1 MGLARGRDGGRGE
14 GVPVEQAARQ
24 ASFSMSVFDAE
35 QRYLWLNTV
44 ACEVMGTDE
53 QALVGRAYPYGVPA
67 DVSNIGML
75 QALRDVVE
83 SGRPVHYE
91 SYTRAPSGIRE
102 HAWNLEFWPIH
113 DDAGEVCAVGLAAFD
128 SSEQHWARQRLT
140 VLDDAALSLGRS
152 LDLVQTAQELTE
164 LFVPRFADF
173 ASVDLLE
180 SVMHG
185 EEPTESGADPVEL
198 RRVAH
203 LSRTEGVPE
212 AVVGLGTTDT
222 YPPYSPLAQAF
233 HGGSTVLSGG
243 SGEQDFDRW
252 ITGAP
257 QRARKMRVF
266 GETVTSMMA
275 VPLIAR
281 GATLGV
287 AALYR
292 TRPDE
297 FNQDDYTLAK
307 EIASRA
313 ALSVD
318 NARRYA
324 RERATALTLQAS
336 LLPHGTARQSAV
348 DAETPYRPADSQA
361 GVGGDWFDII
371 ALSGARVG
379 LVVGDVVG
387 HGIQACATMGRLR
400 TAVQTLA
407 DVDLPPDELLAHLD
421 DLVIR
426 IGGEAEGAEGVEGD
440 GEASGKKHSTDFD
453 KDFRGDLGEA
463 GQTGATCLYA
473 VYDPISHTLTAASA
487 GHPPPVLLLPDG
499 STEVLDI
506 SVGPVLGVGGLPFEA
521 LEVKLPRDTLIA
533 LYSDGLLRS
542 PEHDPDAGIEQ
553 LREVLGSSG
562 STLEERCDHILS
574 TMLPEHPAD
583 DVAFVLAR
591 TKALDDDHFRAWD
604 LAADPA
610 IVGQAR
616 RSVHDQLDEW
626 GLAEASFVAELVV
639 SELVTNA
646 IRYGAEPIQ
655 LRLIHDHA
663 LICEVS
669 DGNPTS
675 PHLRRARSFDEG
687 GRGLLLVAQLT
698 SNWGTR
704 HTPQGKTIWAE
715 QALTPRLSM

>member
-1 MGLARGRDGGRGE
+1 MGLARGRDD

-24 ASFSMSVFDAE
+24 ASFSMSVFDSE
-35 QRYLWLNTV
+35 QRYLWLNTM
-44 ACEVMGTDE
+44 ACEVMGVDE
-53 QALVGRAYPYGVPA
+53 QTLVGHAFPYGVPA

-75 QALRDVVE
+75 QALHDVVE
-83 SGRPVHYE
+83 SGRPLHFE

-102 HAWNLEFWPIH
+102 HAWNLEFWPIR
-113 DDAGEVCAVGLAAFD
+113 DDAGKVCAVGLAAFD

-140 VLDDAALSLGRS
+140 VLDEAAVSLGRS

-164 LFVPRFADF
+164 IFVPRFADF

-185 EEPTESGADPVEL
+185 EEPTESGADPVKL

-203 LSRTEGVPE
+203 LSRTKGVPE
-212 AVVGLGTTDT
+212 AVVSLGSTDT
-222 YPPYSPLAQAF
+222 YPAYSPLAQAF
-233 HGGSTVLSGG
+233 RDGTTVLSGG

-257 QRARKMRVF
+257 NRARKMRVR
-266 GETVTSMMA
+266 GESVTSMMA

-307 EIASRA
+307 EIAGRA
-313 ALSVD
+313 ALCVD

-348 DAETPYRPADSQA
+348 DVATRYRPADSQA

-371 ALSGARVG
+371 TLSGARVG

-426 IGGEAEGAEGVEGD
+426 IGGEVEAAEAA
-440 GEASGKKHSTDFD
+440 GEDLG
-453 KDFRGDLGEA
+453 KDFGEA
-463 GQTGATCLYA
+463 GETGATCLYA

-533 LYSDGLLRS
+533 LYSNGLLES
-542 PEHDPDAGIEQ
+542 PEHDPDAGIER
-553 LREVLGSSG
+553 LREVLESSD

-574 TMLPEHPAD
+574 TMLPEHPTD
-583 DVAFVLAR
+583 DVALVVAR
-591 TKALDDDHFRAWD
+591 TKALDEDHFRAWD

-610 IVGQAR
+610 IVGLAR
-616 RSVHDQLDEW
+616 HYVREQLDEW
-626 GLAEASFVAELVV
+626 GLSEASFVTELVV

-646 IRYGAEPIQ
+646 IRYGSEPIQ
-655 LRLIHDHA
+655 LRLIHDRA

-675 PHLRRARSFDEG
+675 PHLRRARIFDEG

-698 SNWGTR
+698 TNWGTR
-704 HTPQGKTIWAE
+704 HTPEGKTIWAE
-715 QALTPRLSM
+715 QALSPRHSM

>member
-1 MGLARGRDGGRGE
+1 
-14 GVPVEQAARQ
+14 
-24 ASFSMSVFDAE
+24 
-35 QRYLWLNTV
+35 
-44 ACEVMGTDE
+44 
-53 QALVGRAYPYGVPA
+53 
-67 DVSNIGML
+67 
-75 QALRDVVE
+75 
-83 SGRPVHYE
+83 
-91 SYTRAPSGIRE
+91 
-102 HAWNLEFWPIH
+102 
-113 DDAGEVCAVGLAAFD
+113 
-128 SSEQHWARQRLT
+128 
-140 VLDDAALSLGRS
+140 
-152 LDLVQTAQELTE
+152 
-164 LFVPRFADF
+164 
-173 ASVDLLE
+173 
-180 SVMHG
+180 
-185 EEPTESGADPVEL
+185 
-198 RRVAH
+198 
-203 LSRTEGVPE
+203 
-212 AVVGLGTTDT
+212 
-222 YPPYSPLAQAF
+222 
-233 HGGSTVLSGG
+233 
-243 SGEQDFDRW
+243 
-252 ITGAP
+252 
-257 QRARKMRVF
+257 MRVR
-266 GETVTSMMA
+266 GKSVTSMLA

-307 EIASRA
+307 EIAGRA
-313 ALSVD
+313 ALCVD

-348 DAETPYRPADSQA
+348 DAATRYRPADSQA

-426 IGGEAEGAEGVEGD
+426 IGGEAEAAEAA
-440 GEASGKKHSTDFD
+440 GEDLG
-453 KDFRGDLGEA
+453 KDFGEA
-463 GQTGATCLYA
+463 GETGATCLYA

-521 LEVKLPRDTLIA
+521 LEVKLPRGTLIT
-533 LYSDGLLRS
+533 LYSNGLLES
-542 PEHDPDAGIEQ
+542 PEHDPDAGIER
-553 LREVLGSSG
+553 LREILGSSD

-574 TMLPEHPAD
+574 AMLPEHPTD
-583 DVAFVLAR
+583 DVALVVAR
-591 TKALDDDHFRAWD
+591 TKALDENHFRAWD

-610 IVGQAR
+610 IVGLAR
-616 RSVHDQLDEW
+616 HHVKEQLDEW
-626 GLAEASFVAELVV
+626 GLSEASFVTELVV
-639 SELVTNA
+639 SELLTNA
-646 IRYGAEPIQ
+646 IRYGSEPIQ
-655 LRLIHDHA
+655 LRLIHDRA

-675 PHLRRARSFDEG
+675 PHLRRARILDEG

-698 SNWGTR
+698 TNWGTR
-704 HTPQGKTIWAE
+704 HTPEGKTIWAE
-715 QALTPRLSM
+715 QALTPRISM